1 MNVHMVLPEGVD
13 DPGRPSGGNTYDR
26 RICRELV
33 AMGWAVDVHVI
44 PGDWPQTGG
53 PAHAALATVIDRI
66 PDGEVVVVDG
76 LVASAAADVLVPRA
90 ARLRFVV
97 LLHMPL
103 GGDSEAAVVSC
114 AASVVVTSG
123 WTERLIHRTYGA
135 GNGRVCVAEPGIDA
149 ARPAPG
155 TATGGELLC
164 VGAVIPSKGHDLLV
178 DALERVAD
186 LHWHCVCV
194 GTLERDRRY
203 GEQLRH
209 RIDEAGLAGRIR
221 FTGVRTDSQLERL
234 YREADVLV
242 LPSRAETYG
251 MVLTEA
257 LARGLPVIASD
268 VGGVPEA
275 VGHVPGGVRPG
286 ILVRADDAAAV
297 TEALTAW
304 LGDARLRA
312 DLRRAALERRSALRP
327 WSATA
332 GDIALA
338 CKAAAA

>member
-1 MNVHMVLPEGVD
+1 MVLPEGVD
-13 DPGRPSGGNTYDR
+13 DPRRPSGGNTYDR
-26 RICRELV
+26 RICREL
-33 AMGWAVDVHVI
+33 AATGWAVDVHVI
-44 PGDWPQTGG
+44 PGAWPRAGG
-53 PAHAALATVIDRI
+53 PAHAALATVFDRI
-66 PDGEVVVVDG
+66 ADGDVVVVDG

-114 AASVVVTSG
+114 AASVVVTSA
-123 WTERLIHRTYGA
+123 WTEGLVHRTYGA
-135 GNGRVCVAEPGIDA
+135 RNGRVRVAEPGVDA
-149 ARPAPG
+149 AQVAPG

-164 VGAVIPSKGHDLLV
+164 VGAVIPGKGHDLLV
-178 DALERVAD
+178 DALERIAH

-194 GTLERDRRY
+194 GTLERDPGY

-209 RIDEAGLAGRIR
+209 RVDEAGLEGRIR
-221 FTGVRTDSQLERL
+221 FTGVRTDSELERL
-234 YREADVLV
+234 YGEADVLV

-275 VGHVPGGVRPG
+275 VGHVSGGARPG
-286 ILVRADDAAAV
+286 ILVRADDADAV
-297 TEALTAW
+297 REALTAW
-304 LGDARLRA
+304 LGDAGLRA
-312 DLRRAALERRSALRP
+312 DLRRAALERRGALRP
-327 WSATA
+327 WTATA

-338 CKAAAA
+338 CEAAAV